1 MHTNDHRTR
10 GSNRARML
18 APFATPLLL
27 FAASA
32 SAQPWSV
39 NWYTVDDGGA
49 TFSTGG
55 TYSVGGTIGQP
66 DANSCTNAQYFV
78 AGGFWSVVLSNC
90 YANCDTSTI
99 APILN
104 VNDFVCC
111 TNRFASGSPY
121 ANCDNSTLAP
131 ILNVNDYICFN
142 NRFAVG
148 CP

>member
-1 MHTNDHRTR
+1 MQTIERSLRRLRH
-10 GSNRARML
+10 ARML
-18 APFATPLLL
+18 WMGCTPLMLI
-27 FAASA
+27 AAPA
-32 SAQPWSV
+32 AAQPWSV
-39 NWYTVDDGGA
+39 NWNTVDDGGA

-55 TYSVGGTIGQP
+55 PYSVGGTIGQP
-66 DANSCTNAQYFV
+66 DAGSCTNATYFV

-90 YANCDTSTI
+90 YANCDSSTI

-104 VNDFVCC
+104 VNDFVCF